1 LRFQASIWLPAF
13 PEAAPPSP
21 DLSKAQG
28 AIALV
33 FARLVIAARHRLRWR
48 AFPAAMTLLVSSH
61 REEKIMIKKILLGL
75 TVVAVACAGAAIA
88 QQSGIKRTPLQ
99 KLEFPA
105 GYNTITAIAEVPA
118 GGAAGR
124 HTHPGAETGY
134 VLEGELELLID
145 GKPPLKVRA
154 GESYQIPEGAVHDA
168 KAGDKPFKVLGV
180 YVVKEGQPLASP
192 AP

>member
-1 LRFQASIWLPAF
+1 
-13 PEAAPPSP
+13 
-21 DLSKAQG
+21 
-28 AIALV
+28 
-33 FARLVIAARHRLRWR
+33 
-48 AFPAAMTLLVSSH
+48 
-61 REEKIMIKKILLGL
+61 MIKKLLLGL
-75 TVVAVACAGAAIA
+75 AVVAVAGASVAIA
-88 QQSGIKRTPLQ
+88 QQTGIKRTPLQ

-105 GYNTITAIAEVPA
+105 GYNTVTAIAEVPA

-145 GKPPLKVRA
+145 GQPPMKIKA
-154 GESYQIPEGAVHDA
+154 GESYQIPEGAIHDA

-180 YVVKEGQPLASP
+180 YVVKAGEPLAKP

>member
-1 LRFQASIWLPAF
+1 
-13 PEAAPPSP
+13 
-21 DLSKAQG
+21 
-28 AIALV
+28 
-33 FARLVIAARHRLRWR
+33 
-48 AFPAAMTLLVSSH
+48 
-61 REEKIMIKKILLGL
+61 MIKKLLLGL
-75 TVVAVACAGAAIA
+75 TVVAIAGAGVAIA

-99 KLEFPA
+99 KLDFPA
-105 GYNTITAIAEVPA
+105 GYNTVTAIAEVPA

-134 VLEGELELLID
+134 VIEGELELIID
-145 GKPPLKVRA
+145 GQPPMKIKA

-180 YVVKEGQPLASP
+180 YVVKAGEPLAKP

>member
-1 LRFQASIWLPAF
+1 
-13 PEAAPPSP
+13 
-21 DLSKAQG
+21 
-28 AIALV
+28 
-33 FARLVIAARHRLRWR
+33 
-48 AFPAAMTLLVSSH
+48 
-61 REEKIMIKKILLGL
+61 MIKKLLLGL
-75 TVVAVACAGAAIA
+75 TVVAIAGAGVAIA

-99 KLEFPA
+99 KLDFPA
-105 GYNTITAIAEVPA
+105 GFNTVTAIAEVPA

-145 GKPPLKVRA
+145 GQPPMKIKA

-180 YVVKEGQPLASP
+180 YVVKAGEPLAKP

>member
-1 LRFQASIWLPAF
+1 
-13 PEAAPPSP
+13 
-21 DLSKAQG
+21 
-28 AIALV
+28 
-33 FARLVIAARHRLRWR
+33 
-48 AFPAAMTLLVSSH
+48 
-61 REEKIMIKKILLGL
+61 MIKKLLLGL
-75 TVVAVACAGAAIA
+75 TVVAIAGAGVAIA

-105 GYNTITAIAEVPA
+105 GYNTVTAIAEVPA

-134 VLEGELELLID
+134 VLEGELELVID
-145 GKPPLKVRA
+145 GQPPMKIKA

-180 YVVKEGQPLASP
+180 DVVKAGEPLAKP

>member
-1 LRFQASIWLPAF
+1 MNRKLVLGL
-13 PEAAPPSP
+13 AA
-21 DLSKAQG
+21 A
-28 AIALV
+28 
-33 FARLVIAARHRLRWR
+33 VIAFA
-48 AFPAAMTLLVSSH
+48 
-61 REEKIMIKKILLGL
+61 G
-75 TVVAVACAGAAIA
+75 VAVA

-99 KLEFPA
+99 KVDFPP
-105 GYNTITAIAEVPA
+105 GYNTVTAIAEVPA

-145 GKPPLKVRA
+145 GKPPMKIKA

-180 YVVKEGQPLASP
+180 YVVKAGEPLAKP

>member
-1 LRFQASIWLPAF
+1 
-13 PEAAPPSP
+13 
-21 DLSKAQG
+21 
-28 AIALV
+28 
-33 FARLVIAARHRLRWR
+33 
-48 AFPAAMTLLVSSH
+48 
-61 REEKIMIKKILLGL
+61 MIKRLLLGL
-75 TVVAVACAGAAIA
+75 TVVAVAGAGIAIA

-99 KLEFPA
+99 KLDFPA
-105 GYNTITAIAEVPA
+105 GYNTVTAIAEVPA

-134 VLEGELELLID
+134 VLEGELELVID
-145 GKPPLKVRA
+145 GQPPMKIKA

-180 YVVKEGQPLASP
+180 YVVKAGEPLAKP

>member
-1 LRFQASIWLPAF
+1 
-13 PEAAPPSP
+13 
-21 DLSKAQG
+21 
-28 AIALV
+28 
-33 FARLVIAARHRLRWR
+33 
-48 AFPAAMTLLVSSH
+48 
-61 REEKIMIKKILLGL
+61 MIKKLLLGL
-75 TVVAVACAGAAIA
+75 TIVAIAGAGVAIA
-88 QQSGIKRTPLQ
+88 QQTGIKRTPLQ
-99 KLEFPA
+99 KLDFPA
-105 GYNTITAIAEVPA
+105 GYNTVTAIAEVPA

-145 GKPPLKVRA
+145 GQPPMKIKA

-180 YVVKEGQPLASP
+180 YVVKAGEPLAKP